1 MKCILKLINYPPP
14 RFKEFYL
21 LKRRMQIIVNENFVY
36 TL

>member
-1 MKCILKLINYPPP
+1 MKCILKLINYPP